1 MTIDRHS
8 WSYRKEA
15 KPIDYLSSAEL
26 IALLVDTVR

>member
-15 KPIDYLSSAEL
+15 EQIDYLSSAEL